1 MAPVALHTAA
11 VPPASPAAGLGCA
24 RRQDLGTGVQLS
36 TGGLCPGPDLPCG
49 AQFLSTLHA
58 LRLDCILRGEAPGP
72 FGCLDGMLPVSKC
85 TKSYRKGSQS
95 NASPLRGRPSELLL
109 EQVTSGTRRGSQVP
123 VCVTLG
129 KGTSASCPPPVCRMG
144 SGAGFAGGAPRNRM
158 GVFPTNHFLFPQR
171 PSQHGPAHLDRKVRP
186 PHNLATPPLGGR
198 PTETPTQAQPRA
210 RTRAPRAAS
219 VTLSPGGRIPQRPSA
234 SGGRTQSGI
243 PITNGDHEAA
253 TGTHRDLQESQ
264 KSNADQ

>member
-85 TKSYRKGSQS
+85 TKSCRKGSQS
-95 NASPLRGRPSELLL
+95 NANPLRGRPSELLL

-129 KGTSASCPPPVCRMG
+129 KGTSASCPPQVCRMG
-144 SGAGFAGGAPRNRM
+144 SGAGCGG
-158 GVFPTNHFLFPQR
+158 GTEEQDGSFPNQSFSLSPASFSTWSR
-171 PSQHGPAHLDRKVRP
+171 PPGQEGIRP
-186 PHNLATPPLGGR
+186 PHNLATPPVGGR

-210 RTRAPRAAS
+210 RARAPRAAS

-234 SGGRTQSGI
+234 AGWRTQSGI

-253 TGTHRDLQESQ
+253 TGTHRDLRESQ